1 MAEGRAHAEGGIADM
16 GDGCVTSGGW
26 GRDWYVSV
34 CECQLSFCKSGYGAG
49 GGGESWLGGRVL
61 FVIGVHIFTLDKI

>member
-1 MAEGRAHAEGGIADM
+1 M
-16 GDGCVTSGGW
+16 GERLVC
-26 GRDWYVSV
+26 VSV
-34 CECQLSFCKSGYGAG
+34 RMPVKFLQIRIRGWG